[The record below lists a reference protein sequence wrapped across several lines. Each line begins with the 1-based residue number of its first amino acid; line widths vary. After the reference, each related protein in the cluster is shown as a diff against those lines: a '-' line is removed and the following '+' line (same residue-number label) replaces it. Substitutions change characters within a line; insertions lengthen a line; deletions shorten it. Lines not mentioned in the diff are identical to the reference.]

1 MTCSNS
7 IKFLDWNCEK
17 KCEAQ
22 CPKLPLFHLYTCFV
36 DTSTFDLAIL
46 QTSGLCRS
54 VKCLGGPNPKPNCI
68 RRSSR
73 SPSNF
78 WSLGMA
84 SSHIAGGAKHSIFQF
99 KFKICSFPFSPF
111 TMPYFLGPYLH
122 LESFHQ
128 IYCFI
133 SCIAEKVCHVK
144 LSTRLILGLPTRVC
158 TNWSGQ
164 VGFGPRISLE
174 PICSN
179 FINSSN
185 YWLAQNSSTHHSE
198 NLFRICSNISK
209 YSTLGYPIEFSMK
222 YSYSGMFWW
231 ACCFRA
237 STTVKLWQNES
248 TQTSQISLRFSTL
261 ETHWQPSSRR
271 DSALFMFSWMSQYST
286 VP

>member
-1 MTCSNS
+1 ML
-7 IKFLDWNCEK
+7 KFHIFFASKLRK
-17 KCEAQ
+17 KMRGSM
-22 CPKLPLFHLYTCFV
+22 PKVAPFF
-36 DTSTFDLAIL
+36 TSTRVLWTHPPLTL
-46 QTSGLCRS
+46 QFF
-54 VKCLGGPNPKPNCI
+54 KCLGGPNPKPNCI

-84 SSHIAGGAKHSIFQF
+84 SSHIAGGAKYSIFQF

-122 LESFHQ
+122 IESFHQ

-164 VGFGPRISLE
+164 VGFGPHISLE

-198 NLFRICSNISK
+198 NLFRIC
-209 YSTLGYPIEFSMK
+209 
-222 YSYSGMFWW
+222 
-231 ACCFRA
+231 
-237 STTVKLWQNES
+237 
-248 TQTSQISLRFSTL
+248 
-261 ETHWQPSSRR
+261 
-271 DSALFMFSWMSQYST
+271 
-286 VP
+286 